1 MRVVCGSMSVYWPN
15 KLILAKER
23 IDGATNID
31 VLGIPS
37 ARVQGGQRT
46 VETNLG
52 QEDRGQSGA
61 SPKSRVRC
69 RTGTADG
76 KIRESEKPKSK
87 KSAPEAKKSGFA
99 QFGCANKLYFCK

>member
-23 IDGATNID
+23 IDGATNIE

-37 ARVQGGQRT
+37 AKVQGEQRT
-46 VETNLG
+46 VATNMG
-52 QEDRGQSGA
+52 QEDGGTAGA

-76 KIRESEKPKSK
+76 KSRESEEPKSIK
-87 KSAPEAKKSGFA
+87 K
-99 QFGCANKLYFCK
+99 

>member
-1 MRVVCGSMSVYWPN
+1 MRTVRGSMSVYWPN

-23 IDGATNID
+23 IDGATNIE

-37 ARVQGGQRT
+37 AKVQRGQRT

-52 QEDRGQSGA
+52 QEDRGAAGA

-76 KIRESEKPKSK
+76 KSRESEEPKSK
-87 KSAPEAKKSGFA
+87 KSNPETKKRGFA
-99 QFGCANKLYFCK
+99 QFGCAN

>member
-1 MRVVCGSMSVYWPN
+1 MHQVGGVEGLIRAVRGSMSVYWPN

-23 IDGATNID
+23 IDGATNIE

-37 ARVQGGQRT
+37 AKVQGEQRT
-46 VETNLG
+46 VVTNMG
-52 QEDRGQSGA
+52 QEDRGATGA

-76 KIRESEKPKSK
+76 KSREFEKSKSK
-87 KSAPEAKKSGFA
+87 KSEPEMKK
-99 QFGCANKLYFCK
+99 